1 MDWEDV
7 KRIALGLPDAEE
19 GTSWGKPAFK
29 IKNRAF
35 VHPSREDGAVFLPL
49 ADDDARLLIS
59 ARPDVYFL
67 TPHYEGWGVLVRLDA
82 ADENE
87 LAGAIEDAYAF
98 QAAKPPVRPRAARTR
113 RGTR

>member
-1 MDWEDV
+1 M
-7 KRIALGLPDAEE
+7 KRIARSLPDVEE

-35 VHPSREDGAVFLPL
+35 VHPSREDGAIYLPL
-49 ADDDARLLIS
+49 ADEDARLLIS

-67 TPHYEGWGVLVRLDA
+67 TPHYEGWGVLLRLDA

-87 LAGAIEDAYAF
+87 LEDAYAH
-98 QAAKPPVRPRAARTR
+98 QAAKPPLRPRTR
-113 RGTR
+113 RGKA